1 MFGVKYRMYF
11 NILYYK
17 IILNY
22 NFFNLIIENKL
33 INYSNHWPPL
43 TTTY

>member
-11 NILYYK
+11 NILYYE

-22 NFFNLIIENKL
+22 NFLKFNNRK
-33 INYSNHWPPL
+33 
-43 TTTY
+43 